1 MRSSHHPIR
10 DTARDARD
18 TAREALDAARE
29 GLDASRE
36 QLEHGYERAHDA
48 LGEADSWLRE
58 RVSEQ
63 PLLALGAVAAAG
75 FLMGRWLSKKR
86 R

>member
-1 MRSSHHPIR
+1 MSRSHHPVR
-10 DTARDARD
+10 DTAHE
-18 TAREALDAARE
+18 AREAARQALDSARE

-36 QLEHGYERAHDA
+36 QLEEGYERAQHA

-63 PLLALGAVAAAG
+63 PLLALGAVAVAG
-75 FLMGRWLSKKR
+75 FVLGRSLSRKR